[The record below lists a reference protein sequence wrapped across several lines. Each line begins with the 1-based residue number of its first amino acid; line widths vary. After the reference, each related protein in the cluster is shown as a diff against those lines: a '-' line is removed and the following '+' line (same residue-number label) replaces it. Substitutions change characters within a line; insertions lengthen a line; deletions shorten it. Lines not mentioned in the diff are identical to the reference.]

1 MPPRRLPVS
10 VTRYEYLEGEAYDTD
25 IYYTSVDTESPYLAN
40 TFTYRI
46 NSMSFNALFD
56 QNGSPIV
63 YPPVKETL
71 PDGSYTLYRYSSFA
85 QYSDSLPEIYTPYA
99 AGMMHEP
106 PSYSSRTYLPRTSY
120 AWQRGLLLE
129 QSLYSADGDPAGLL
143 QPPERSGE
151 HHVSRNQWSAHG
163 LPADGRSQRSA
174 ESVQRTESKQDRS
187 SPEVAVRYSNPL
199 NVNGPETA
207 SFAVSQQPIS
217 SWIAFSPKEL
227 SVSGTRRSYYCTV
240 AYSNSDTLFNI
251 DYRSYCGGTSQLNS
265 VGASGSNRIRF

>member
-129 QSLYSADGDPAGLL
+129 QSLYSADGDPAGL
-143 QPPERSGE
+143 PTNHRSE
-151 HHVSRNQWSAHG
+151 AASTTFLRNQWSAHG

-174 ESVQRTESKQDRS
+174 ESVQRTEQ
-187 SPEVAVRYSNPL
+187 
-199 NVNGPETA
+199 
-207 SFAVSQQPIS
+207 
-217 SWIAFSPKEL
+217 
-227 SVSGTRRSYYCTV
+227 
-240 AYSNSDTLFNI
+240 
-251 DYRSYCGGTSQLNS
+251 
-265 VGASGSNRIRF
+265 NRIGHRQKLRSVIPTHSTLTVPKRLPLPSANNPYLHGSLSRPKSFRSAEPEGVIIAP